1 MKHMFE
7 YIDNVN
13 KSNIIVNY
21 EIDNKTIKIKTG
33 DNKDIVIEKK
43 DSYIEL
49 LNGIISTQQKYQ
61 NLERKKELF
70 SKETFNKK
78 ARLIM
83 LILLFIS
90 ISTLMLFP
98 NIITSLLVLISIILL
113 STSQITHINNV
124 LEIKKIDKSLTSKKT
139 VIINDEYVIEDNKEP
154 IEEVETVSLDD
165 DMNIIEIETIYM
177 DDEM

>member
-1 MKHMFE
+1 
-7 YIDNVN
+7 
-13 KSNIIVNY
+13 
-21 EIDNKTIKIKTG
+21 
-33 DNKDIVIEKK
+33 
-43 DSYIEL
+43 
-49 LNGIISTQQKYQ
+49 
-61 NLERKKELF
+61 
-70 SKETFNKK
+70 
-78 ARLIM
+78 M

>member
-1 MKHMFE
+1 MKDMFE

-13 KSNIIVNY
+13 KSNIIINY
-21 EIDNKTIKIKTG
+21 EIDNNTIKIKTG

-70 SKETFNKK
+70 SKENFNRK
-78 ARLIM
+78 ARFIM
-83 LILLFIS
+83 LMFLLIS
-90 ISTLMLFP
+90 ISALMLLP

-113 STSQITHINNV
+113 STSQVTHINNIM
-124 LEIKKIDKSLTSKKT
+124 EIKKLDKNLSSKKT
-139 VIINDEYVIEDNKEP
+139 VIINDEYVLEDINKSDDEIET
-154 IEEVETVSLDD
+154 ISLDE
-165 DMNIIEIETIYM
+165 NISINEIETIYM